1 MLSSPHPV
9 GVLVAA
15 CQVEVIHDLPHSSA
29 L

>member
-15 CQVEVIHDLPHSSA
+15 YQVKVIHDLRHSSA